1 MIMNRRHFIQ
11 NISTGALLVGAGNF
25 PLEALASCKSE
36 IVKLTILHTNDVH
49 SRIDPFPMDGGRNQ
63 GLGGVS
69 RRATLIDR
77 VRKQEKNVLLFD
89 AGDIFQGTPYF
100 NFYGGELEIKLMSA
114 MGYDAGTIGN
124 HDFDNGI
131 EGLEKQLVNAN
142 FPLLVANYDFSNT
155 VMKGK
160 TQPYKIFKKQG
171 IKIGVF
177 GIGIML
183 DGLVTKSLYKETVYQ
198 DPLSKANE
206 TAAFLRNEAKCDYV
220 ICLSHLGYEYSKP
233 NEKERPS
240 DVRLAQNSRDIDLI
254 IGGHT
259 HTFMDK
265 PNILKNLDG
274 KPCIV
279 NQVGFAGIMLGRV
292 DVFFERTKASRCES
306 CQNLWIGKEK
316 N

>member
-1 MIMNRRHFIQ
+1 MDRRHFIQ
-11 NISTGALLVGAGNF
+11 DLSTGALLLGMGSF
-25 PLEALASCKSE
+25 PLEALASPKSE

-49 SRIDPFPMDGGRNQ
+49 SRVDPFPMDGSSNQ
-63 GLGGVS
+63 GLGGVA

-100 NFYGGELEIKLMSA
+100 NFYGGELEMKLMSA
-114 MGYDAGTIGN
+114 MAYDAGTIGN

-131 EGLEKQLVNAN
+131 EGLEKQLVHAN

-155 VMKGK
+155 IMRGK

-177 GIGIML
+177 GIGIQL
-183 DGLVTKSLYKETVYQ
+183 DGLVTKSLYKDTVHQ

-206 TAAFLRNEAKCDYV
+206 TAAFLKNEAKCDYV
-220 ICLSHLGYEYSKP
+220 ICLSHLGYKYDKA
-233 NEKERPS
+233 NEKDKPS
-240 DVRLAQNSRDIDLI
+240 DWRLAENSHHIDLI

-259 HTFMDK
+259 HTFLKQPD
-265 PNILKNLDG
+265 ILKNLDG

-279 NQVGFAGIMLGRV
+279 NQVGWAGIMLGRI
-292 DVFFERTKASRCES
+292 DVFFERTKESRCET
-306 CQNLWIGKEK
+306 CQNLWVGQEK
-316 N
+316 